1 MNSAATL
8 FDSPL
13 FVELPSLGVV
23 SFDGTDAIDFLH
35 GQVTNQIRPLGDRAP
50 LAGYANPQ
58 GRLFAIFRAVQYK
71 GTLHCIL
78 PRDTMDAFV
87 KRLRMFV
94 LRSDVTITPDANQLK
109 VFGTLGKGSEEF
121 LAKLLAKENQRLP
134 AMDHAVAL
142 GDMVIIRIADAPNLE
157 DFAIPGPRYLVI
169 APEAPCEA
177 LPCDA
182 AWWASEIVAGQP
194 MIFSQT
200 MTRFIPQAI
209 NLELVR
215 GVVFNK
221 GCYPGQEV
229 ISRVQHIGTPSR
241 RMMIGVVSTETMLQ
255 PGDAIYAH
263 TENGWRQTG
272 DILYAVSIG
281 SHSVFLVSMPLA
293 SMDRALSIDPQGQ
306 MRVQLHQPPYA
317 FENVLERK

>member
-1 MNSAATL
+1 MNDAAAFL
-8 FDSPL
+8 DSPL

-23 SFDGTDAIDFLH
+23 SLEGNDALDFLH
-35 GQVTNQIRPLGDRAP
+35 GQVTNQIRPLGNRAP

-58 GRLFAIFRAVQYK
+58 GRLFAIFRALSYK
-71 GTLHCIL
+71 GTLHCVL
-78 PRDTMDAFV
+78 PRDTMDTFV

-94 LRSDVTITPDANQLK
+94 LRSDVTITPDANGLK

-121 LAKLLAKENQRLP
+121 LSKLLASKGLSLP
-134 AMDHAVAL
+134 ERDYAVEMD
-142 GDMVIIRIADAPNLE
+142 DMVVVRLADAPNLE
-157 DFAIPGPRYLVI
+157 DFTIPGPRYMIV
-169 APEAPCEA
+169 APSVPCEA
-177 LPCDA
+177 LQCDA
-182 AWWASEIVAGQP
+182 AWWSSEIVAGVP

-200 MTRFIPQAI
+200 MTRFVPQAI

-229 ISRVQHIGTPSR
+229 ISRLQHIGTPSR
-241 RMMIGVVSTETMLQ
+241 RMMIGVVSTETMLN
-255 PGDAIYAH
+255 PGDAVYAH

-293 SMDRALSIDPQGQ
+293 SMDRALSIDPEGLV
-306 MRVQLHQPPYA
+306 RVQLHQPPYA
-317 FENVLERK
+317 FKNVLKD